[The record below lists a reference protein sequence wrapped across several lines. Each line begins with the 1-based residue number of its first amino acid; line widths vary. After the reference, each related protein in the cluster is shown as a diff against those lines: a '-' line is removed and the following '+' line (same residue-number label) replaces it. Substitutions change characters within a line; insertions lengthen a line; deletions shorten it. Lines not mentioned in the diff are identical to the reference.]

1 MKERKP
7 NHIKY
12 LCFILFLFLF
22 FAGNSQSYTFEWVG
36 KTKLKDMMYPG
47 KKYILKQY
55 CQPKADSIAANG
67 KITFASA
74 SIEGVK
80 DLELSYLIKDTILLS
95 TELSTSGKEN
105 CQMLDNK
112 VREMTGNVAA
122 FISYGKGK
130 TLYQVYVFKKE
141 DIEYILYYDATVN
154 SKKAH
159 VLIVPKR

>member
-1 MKERKP
+1 MKY
-7 NHIKY
+7 IY
-12 LCFILFLFLF
+12 VILFLFLLF
-22 FAGNSQSYTFEWVG
+22 TGYSQSYTIEWVG
-36 KTKLKDMMYPG
+36 KTKLKDLMYPG

-112 VREMTGNVAA
+112 VKEISGNVPA
-122 FISYGKGK
+122 FIHYGKGK
-130 TLYQVYVFKKE
+130 TLYKVYVFKKE
-141 DIEYILYYDATVN
+141 DIEYILYYDAAIN